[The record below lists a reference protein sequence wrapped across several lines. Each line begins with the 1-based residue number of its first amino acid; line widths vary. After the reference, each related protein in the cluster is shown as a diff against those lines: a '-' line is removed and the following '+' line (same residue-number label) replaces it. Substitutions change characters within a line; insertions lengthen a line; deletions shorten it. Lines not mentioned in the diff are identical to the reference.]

1 MLVWNLDFKVK
12 RRWAFSQGILRH
24 MHRIAS
30 RVYASQEVCFY
41 RSLTNHDS
49 LVDVVGGVV
58 VGVVVVSDLVSV
70 VVVIMGVVVDGLVVD
85 LVVDFVVNDG
95 LVVNVVVDLVVH
107 IVVVVRHLV
116 GVVVALMSAV
126 MVRGV
131 LVVDVVLSVVRVVT
145 VVVVSVVGGLAV
157 MVVSVVRVVSVM
169 VGVTVVRGVVV
180 VLLLVVVVD
189 GVVGV
194 TVVGSGVVV
203 LLFLVVVMDSMVS
216 ITVVSGAV
224 VILLLVVV
232 VSGVVSLIRGDIV
245 MGEIAA
251 LVVSVVSGVVDTDVV
266 MLGVVVIVVRPVVV
280 VLLLVVVMDGVVGI
294 SVVSGRVVV
303 IVMDGVVGIT
313 VVSGGVVVIVVD
325 GVGITVV
332 GRRVVVVMEGG
343 VVLVTVVGAGVVIVV
358 VDGVVSVVVVDSW
371 GVMAQSVLVQGVL
384 GDAVLHLTTKED
396 LGESETDG
404 VTELI
409 EVLVLPLS
417 LSVHDLVVHILAVHD
432 EIVLDVEDEVPR
444 ISESLGHLSELVKI
458 SANGSL
464 ALLELVSNVVN
475 NMAEVFDG
483 VQDRVEAGVLDLVN
497 DTAKALPDVLS
508 ITEALNTVRNLSLN
522 RAGKQTLKDLAHSEE
537 SEVNVRALHGLEV
550 VHLLILLVIDLIKK
564 LLPVVVEV
572 VEEFLMV
579 DHLGLSV
586 EEHGGGLTEV
596 LTSVEPLAHAV
607 VMETLTSVLEDVNSI
622 DNERLSGLKEDLLGV
637 KEGLSHS
644 LDLLVIVVIDLA
656 AVIEHV
662 ADVGHGQTELVDGLG
677 GLLVGSVPEAAHG
690 VLEVLLDGVGV
701 RDAVGNIRHSVEVE
715 GSDEEALD
723 ESGDL
728 MVVVCVSSD
737 GDSGNKSGGER
748 GLEHSSLKVLY

>member
-1 MLVWNLDFKVK
+1 
-12 RRWAFSQGILRH
+12 

-58 VGVVVVSDLVSV
+58 VGVVVLSDLVSV

-107 IVVVVRHLV
+107 IVVVVRHLM
-116 GVVVALMSAV
+116 GVVVTLVSAV

-145 VVVVSVVGGLAV
+145 VVVVSVVGVLA
-157 MVVSVVRVVSVM
+157 VVRVVSVM

-251 LVVSVVSGVVDTDVV
+251 LVIPVVSGVVDTDVV

-343 VVLVTVVGAGVVIVV
+343 VVLVTVVGGGVVIVV
-358 VDGVVSVVVVDSW
+358 VDGVVSVVVVDSR
-371 GVMAQSVLVQGVL
+371 GVMAQSVLVEGVL
-384 GDAVLHLTTKED
+384 GDAVLHLTTEED

-475 NMAEVFDG
+475 NMAEVLDG

-508 ITEALNTVRNLSLN
+508 VAEALNTVRNLSLN

-537 SEVNVRALHGLEV
+537 SEVDVRALHGLEV
-550 VHLLILLVIDLIKK
+550 VHLLILLVIDLIEK
-564 LLPVVVEV
+564 LLPVVVKV

-607 VMETLTSVLEDVNSI
+607 VMKTLTSVLEDVNSI
-622 DNERLSGLKEDLLGV
+622 NNERLSGLKEDLLGV

-644 LDLLVIVVIDLA
+644 LDLLVIVVIDLT

-662 ADVGHGQTELVDGLG
+662 ADVGHGQTELVDSLG